1 MKTIKQNKAMLS
13 EFDCLCNLKT
23 GRLPEDFNEGFTRG
37 LVVTEDK
44 EYTGLYYRVS

>member
-1 MKTIKQNKAMLS
+1 MKQRKALLS
-13 EFDCLCNLKT
+13 EIGDLCNLKI
-23 GRLPEDFNEGFTRG
+23 GLLPEDFNEGFTRG